1 MQQKG
6 CWQDQKKRQSARM
19 FLDRVRQE
27 KAKGERRGM
36 EERRMVYRKS
46 GEEERG

>member
-27 KAKGERRGM
+27 KGNGGKENGIYVE
-36 EERRMVYRKS
+36 K
-46 GEEERG
+46 